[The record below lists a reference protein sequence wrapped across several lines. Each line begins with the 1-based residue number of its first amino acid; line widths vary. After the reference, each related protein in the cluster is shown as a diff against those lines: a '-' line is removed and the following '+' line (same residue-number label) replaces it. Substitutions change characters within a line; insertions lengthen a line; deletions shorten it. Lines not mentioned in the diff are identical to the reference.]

1 MTTVEVLEDPED
13 ELTFRSG
20 SSNDEIVDEEEK
32 GVEAQGSVG
41 FSWSLLWSYTG
52 PGFLMS
58 VAYLDPGNIKADI
71 EAGQTPEGEQPYAL
85 LWVLFWATLMG
96 LLLQSMAAKLG
107 ISSGKHLAE
116 HCREEF
122 TTPVRL
128 TLWFMAEVAIICV
141 DCQEVLG
148 TAVAIYILSGEK
160 VPLWVGVILS
170 TFSALAFLFMDRYGM
185 RKLEAVFAVLIS
197 IMSITFGA
205 EYFIALP
212 NQLDVMEGTF
222 IPSLPKSQGL
232 SRAVAMIGAVI
243 MPHNLYLHS
252 ALVLSREV
260 PVKNTNKVKEAVFY
274 NNIESTM
281 ALMLSFAINL
291 FVVCVCTFPEKLEMK
306 EAAEALG
313 VKYGISAKYIFA
325 VGLLASGCAAT
336 ATSTYAGQY
345 LMQGYLDLKVTAFAR
360 AMLSR
365 LIAIGPGLV
374 VGLAAAKQ
382 ADAMQQWLNIIQSV
396 QLPFA
401 ILPLLYFTSLKSAV
415 GNFVNSKLSSFVG
428 WFISVVVI
436 AANIYLIID
445 VLSNSG
451 NRNITI
457 PILVI
462 FLMIYLST
470 IGWFF
475 LGTVKIIS
483 FRRSR
488 TVEDIGLCEMQ
499 AQQMDSTVIS
509 ETDLNDVGTN
519 EIGVVTEEGEIK

>member
-1 MTTVEVLEDPED
+1 MAAVEVLEDPED
-13 ELTFRSG
+13 ELTIRSN
-20 SSNDEIVDEEEK
+20 SSDDENTNDDDVINGE
-32 GVEAQGSVG
+32 GNNRTG
-41 FSWSLLWSYTG
+41 FSWRLLWSYTG

-71 EAGQTPEGEQPYAL
+71 EAGQTAEGEQKYAL
-85 LWVLFWATLMG
+85 LWVLLWATLMG
-96 LLLQSMAAKLG
+96 LLLQTMSAKLG

-141 DCQEVLG
+141 DCQEVIG
-148 TAVAIYILSGEK
+148 TATAIYILSDEK
-160 VPLWVGVILS
+160 VPLWVGVIMS
-170 TFSALAFLFMDRYGM
+170 TLSALVFLFMDRYGM
-185 RKLEAVFAVLIS
+185 RNLEAVFAVLIA
-197 IMSITFGA
+197 IMSLTFGA

-212 NQLDVMEGTF
+212 DQLDVMSGTF
-222 IPSLPKSQGL
+222 IPSLPKDQGL

-252 ALVLSREV
+252 ALVLSRNV
-260 PVKNTNKVKEAVFY
+260 PVKNHRKVREAVFY

-313 VKYGISAKYIFA
+313 VKYGASAKYIFA

-345 LMQGYLDLKVTAFAR
+345 LMQGYLDLKVTAFTR
-360 AMLSR
+360 AMVSR
-365 LIAIGPGLV
+365 LIAIGPGLI

-382 ADAMQQWLNIIQSV
+382 ADSMQQWLNIIQSI

-401 ILPLLYFTSLKSAV
+401 ILPLLYFTSLKSTV
-415 GNFVNSKLSSFVG
+415 GTFVNSKLPSFIG
-428 WFISVVVI
+428 WLISVVVI

-445 VLSNSG
+445 VLANSG
-451 NRNITI
+451 NRTITI

-462 FLMIYLST
+462 FLLLYLST

-475 LGTVKIIS
+475 LGTIKVIS

-488 TVEDIGLCEMQ
+488 GIENVGLCEMQ
-499 AQQMDSTVIS
+499 SQREPSMMSGMDV
-509 ETDLNDVGTN
+509 EATD
-519 EIGVVTEEGEIK
+519 IGIITEEGEIK